1 MLIWPNRKEY
11 SNNNNNNKKF
21 IIPYE
26 MGKNFMA
33 FGNRVYDWKAE
44 N

>member
-11 SNNNNNNKKF
+11 YNNNKKKQF

-26 MGKNFMA
+26 MGKEFMA
-33 FGNRVYDWKAE
+33 FGNRVYDWKVE

>member
-11 SNNNNNNKKF
+11 SNNNNKKKF